1 MELKQPDIMLALA
14 QPGFFRA
21 ESVFLPTSQ
30 GKEHLIEVN
39 EDIGLYFNDCP
50 AKEDKGSLKNNAGFG
65 TFFLGLN
72 KSPQKIE

>member
-1 MELKQPDIMLALA
+1 MFLQ
-14 QPGFFRA
+14 GGNT
-21 ESVFLPTSQ
+21 VVLPTRQ

-50 AKEDKGSLKNNAGFG
+50 AKEDKWSLKNNAGFG
-65 TFFLGLN
+65 TFFFGLK